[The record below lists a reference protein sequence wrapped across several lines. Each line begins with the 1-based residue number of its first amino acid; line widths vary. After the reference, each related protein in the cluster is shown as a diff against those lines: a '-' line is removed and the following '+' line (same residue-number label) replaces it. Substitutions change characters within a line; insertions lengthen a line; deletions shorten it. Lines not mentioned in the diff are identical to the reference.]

1 MGGPR
6 GSRPHDRTGEVP
18 ASRPRTTGQLDSPA
32 GVLLGA
38 TPDEPYEL
46 AGIELREGDL
56 LLLFTDGLVER
67 RTRDIDEGLE
77 LTMKAAA
84 LLRGDLDD
92 GLDRLIEVI
101 GGPNPED
108 DTCVLAIGVLG

>member
-1 MGGPR
+1 VFTWGQAG
-6 GSRPHDRTGEVP
+6 HP
-18 ASRPRTTGQLDSPA
+18 APILVRDGVATQLDPPN

-38 TPDEPYEL
+38 TLDEPYDL
-46 AGIELREGDL
+46 AGVELREGDL

-67 RTRDIDEGLE
+67 RTRDIDEGLA
-77 LTMKAAA
+77 LTLEAAA
-84 LLRGDLDD
+84 VLRGDLDD
-92 GLDRLIEVI
+92 SLDRLIELI